1 MQTCT
6 HTVQLRKPSCM
17 CIWQILSAS
26 SSASLLC
33 CACSHNC
40 LKALVPEVWSLS
52 SLKSLK
58 LDHNQLTIVPEEI
71 GNLKRLEELV
81 SMPVVCSCMQA
92 YMHFMWLCVL
102 QVLHHKSH
110 IWCDM
115 GDSCCIHPFLLCVY
129 FYWKCLHCTF
139 MQYRCTCGECSLCV
153 PSVVL
158 LCCVHNTVT
167 YVCTHALSMYDANDV
182 CTMCCVVLCC
192 VDGARVTHTYIVSC
206 PVVMRI
212 VHPSSVNV

>member
-1 MQTCT
+1 MQPCT
-6 HTVQLRKPSCM
+6 HTVQLRKPSCT

-81 SMPVVCSCMQA
+81 SMPVVRSCMQLTCMSCGSVYCKIYTTNHTYDVIWETLA
-92 YMHFMWLCVL
+92 VFIHSFFVCTFAGSACTAPLCSTDAHVVNARSVY
-102 QVLHHKSH
+102 QVL
-110 IWCDM
+110 
-115 GDSCCIHPFLLCVY
+115 Y
-129 FYWKCLHCTF
+129 
-139 MQYRCTCGECSLCV
+139 
-153 PSVVL
+153 
-158 LCCVHNTVT
+158 
-167 YVCTHALSMYDANDV
+167 
-182 CTMCCVVLCC
+182 CCVVC
-192 VDGARVTHTYIVSC
+192 I
-206 PVVMRI
+206 I
-212 VHPSSVNV
+212 Q

>member
-6 HTVQLRKPSCM
+6 HTVQLRKPSCT

-81 SMPVVCSCMQA
+81 SMPVVRSCIQA
-92 YMHFMWLCVL
+92 YMHVMWLCVL
-102 QVLHHKSH
+102 QDPHHKSH
-110 IWCDM
+110 TWCDM
-115 GDSCCIHPFLLCVY
+115 GGSCCILWLCVS
-129 FYWKCLHCTF
+129 TF
-139 MQYRCTCGECSLCV
+139 AGSACSTDAHVANARCVHQVWYCC
-153 PSVVL
+153 VVL

-167 YVCTHALSMYDANDV
+167 YVHTHWACMMLMMCV
-182 CTMCCVVLCC
+182 PCVVLCCVVLCC
-192 VDGARVTHTYIVSC
+192 AV
-206 PVVMRI
+206 
-212 VHPSSVNV
+212 